1 MHHRRNVLS
10 ILIADD
16 HPLFRKGL
24 EDIIRTTDYAAANIF
39 LASNGQE
46 ALRLCTAHAID
57 LIFLDVNMPEMNG
70 YDAAEAILEARPTVP
85 IIVITQFDEI
95 PLILNLFKTG
105 AKGFLTKNIEGEE
118 IAAAMSSVL
127 KGDYYYH
134 SKFDETISSWLMS
147 GLRKQIPSV
156 RFSDREMQLIMLM
169 SKGKTTHEISEQL
182 GLSFRSIETYRY
194 QLIKKVNVANTAEL
208 ITYVYKNSIL

>member
-1 MHHRRNVLS
+1 
-10 ILIADD
+10 
-16 HPLFRKGL
+16 
-24 EDIIRTTDYAAANIF
+24 
-39 LASNGQE
+39 
-46 ALRLCTAHAID
+46 
-57 LIFLDVNMPEMNG
+57 MPEMNG
-70 YDAAEAILEARPTVP
+70 YDAAEAILEVRPTVP

-134 SKFDETISSWLMS
+134 SKFDETISSWLMT

-156 RFSDREMQLIMLM
+156 RFSDREMQLILLM
-169 SKGKTTHEISEQL
+169 SKGKTTQEISEQL

-194 QLIKKVNVANTAEL
+194 QLIKKINVANTAEL

>member
-24 EDIIRTTDYAAANIF
+24 EDIIRTTDYANANIY

-46 ALRLCTAHAID
+46 AVRLCTTHAID
-57 LIFLDVNMPEMNG
+57 LVFLDVNMPEMNG
-70 YDAAEAILEARPTVP
+70 YDAAEAILEVRPTIP

-105 AKGFLTKNIEGEE
+105 ARGFLTKNIEGDE
-118 IAAAMSSVL
+118 IAAAMASVL